1 MSIKVLCLFP
11 RFYIGGVS
19 KALSFV
25 ANCCDSEGWD
35 VYCISMTSEP
45 ETIQLNKDIH
55 RIVIDIRED
64 CTGIKKMFWRAV
76 FMIRL
81 RLKIRAIQPDIIVVF
96 RADLLK
102 AILYATRRMNVPIIG
117 SERGDPRIYGAKLE
131 EYRRFFNRCSTVV
144 FQTEEARDVFQLR
157 RKSVIIPNPSVLRV
171 NQAQT
176 FIQREGKNIVSAGRL
191 SKEKNF
197 DGLINA
203 FAMSK
208 EQLGDSKLIIYGDGP
223 EKGRLEAKVKE
234 LQLTDRVLL
243 PGNVKDFTLEFDG
256 AGVFVLNS
264 LHEGMPNALIEA
276 MIAGYAC
283 IATDCSGGPLWLS
296 DNGRRVRLVPVTN
309 DDALG
314 KAIIDVVNND
324 AVASELRFNA
334 REIIRI
340 MDPDRIKQLW
350 LSLIKDTIREKKN
363 EKNCSLFF
371 GRYI

>member
-19 KALSFV
+19 KALGFV
-25 ANCCDSEGWD
+25 ANSCDLEGWD

-45 ETIQLNKDIH
+45 ETIQLNKNIH

-64 CTGIKKMFWRAV
+64 STGIKKMFWRVV

-81 RLKIRAIQPDIIVVF
+81 RLRIRAIHPDVIVVF

-102 AILYATRRMNVPIIG
+102 AILYATVGMHIPIIG

-131 EYRRFFNRCSTVV
+131 EYRRFFNRCSAVV
-144 FQTEEARDVFQLR
+144 FQTETARDVFHIR
-157 RKSVIIPNPSVLRV
+157 GKSVIIPNPSMLRL
-171 NQAQT
+171 NQSLT
-176 FIQREGKNIVSAGRL
+176 CIQRGGKNIVSAGRL

-208 EQLGDSKLIIYGDGP
+208 EQLGSSKLIIYGDGP
-223 EKGRLEAKVKE
+223 ERGRLEAKVKD
-234 LQLTDRVLL
+234 LQLTDRVFL
-243 PGNVKDFTLEFDG
+243 PGSVKDFTSEFDE

-283 IATDCSGGPLWLS
+283 ISTDCSGGPLWLS
-296 DNGRRVRLVPVTN
+296 DNGRRVRLVSVAN

-314 KAIIDVVNND
+314 KAMIDVVNND
-324 AVASELRFNA
+324 AVASELKFNA

-363 EKNCSLFF
+363 EKS
-371 GRYI
+371 R